1 MSFVHLHLHTHY
13 SFLQWLWKPEAFVSY
28 AKELWMESLAITDTN
43 NLHGA
48 FEFYLLCKKK
58 WIKPIIGV
66 ELFICEQGQTYQ
78 GKDAKVYSIILLAKN
93 LKGYKNLVQLVTHAY
108 LDGNFWN
115 QPRIDFPLLERFSS
129 DTIALSGDLMG
140 ELAQHVVSG
149 KSNDFVLERIAYY
162 AKIFWPDHYY
172 LEICEHPD
180 RGSQWAYNQRLLEL
194 SKLSWVPI
202 VGTND
207 THYSRLDLAEAQDFL
222 SCIGSGRRIDDPDR
236 RTLIDGN
243 YSLRSSEEMNE
254 LFAYAP
260 EACKNTL
267 KIAEMIDIHIPHW
280 EPLLPTYQLN
290 EKEKIIQKKYTE
302 TYPDDISKL
311 SDQEWLLRLTC
322 FEGLNRRY
330 DFTLSESDVFFCVH
344 KEIRWELPNLKDLS
358 PADLNELPKL
368 WRDEKKEI
376 FYSSLSETQRA
387 IFDRLEYELTVV
399 HLMGFDGYFV
409 IVADFI
415 WWARENSIPVWPGR
429 WSAAGAIIAY
439 LSWITNID
447 PLRYQLLFERFLN
460 PARISMPDIDIDF
473 SDEGR
478 WRVIDYV
485 REKYGH
491 DQVWQICTFGT
502 LAARAAVKD
511 VGKALGLPFSEMNA
525 FSKMIPARPGI
536 TIADAIKENH
546 DLQRVIQENPLH
558 AKLITNA
565 QKLEGT
571 VRQLGVHACAVIIAP
586 SPITDFCPLQHPPKD
601 NQGIVT
607 QFSAYPLDNM
617 GLLKMDFLGLRNLT
631 IIDRALR
638 IIENNHGI
646 RIGID
651 KLNMEDQKVFDIFTK
666 WDTTWVFQFESAG
679 MRRYLQELE
688 PNTFEDIIV
697 MVSLYRPGPLQY
709 IPTYI
714 RRKHGKEKVKF
725 PHSSLEQILKLTQG
739 IAVYQEQI
747 MQIVQAFAGFS
758 LGEADIL
765 RRAMGKKIKELM
777 DEQKGKFIEAAVKQG
792 HSEKLATYIFTD
804 IIEPFAG
811 YGFNKSH
818 AACYSMIAYQ
828 TAYLKAY
835 YPTEFLTALMVS
847 DEDDTDRI
855 VLEIN
860 ESRSKNIQVLVPDVN
875 ESRKHFTYINKDNIR
890 FGLKAVK
897 GVWDGP
903 VETVL
908 RGREA
913 GRYVSLEDFIQRT
926 GGDVI
931 NKKTLEALIK
941 SGAMDGFWERGQM
954 LGNVEKMSLFL
965 KEIEHKT
972 TTKQMDMFSLD
983 GASPDHSW
991 LILEACE
998 PMTFENRIKEERSVI
1013 GMSISGNPL
1022 DGLDRYIIKKSIG
1035 LNYVKEFLDELNSI
1049 DTEDPLMAEEI
1060 GEISTEIS
1068 LPSEAAESLVENQ
1081 DIPPKKDQKQK
1092 PIVQIIGY
1100 VDSIRKIQTKKG
1112 DNMLIVACS
1121 AIDWKFTTVVFP
1133 KFYWNVAHHI
1143 VEWEIICVKWKLSLK
1158 PEMREIS
1165 LEAEQ
1170 VKRATISQ
1178 LREAAKTEWL
1188 FWEEESSDSTSQ
1200 AVVSSE
1206 KEKIDKE
1213 ISEEVSVEGKE
1224 PTISQLFPS
1233 LDTQF
1238 VCDLEGNALVIKLS
1252 KETSR
1257 ETLLEIKNILE
1268 SFPLWKYHVWLDIA
1282 GQRIDTKKSISS
1294 LIPS

>member
-1 MSFVHLHLHTHY
+1 MSFVHLHVHTHY
-13 SFLQWLWKPEAFVSY
+13 SFLQGLGKPEEFVSC
-28 AKELWMESLAITDTN
+28 AKEMGMKALAITDTN

-58 WIKPIIGV
+58 GIKPIIWV
-66 ELFICEQGQTYQ
+66 ELFICEQWQTYQ

-93 LKGYKNLVQLVTHAY
+93 LQWYKNLVQLVTHAY
-108 LDGNFWN
+108 LDGNFWS
-115 QPRIDFPLLERFSS
+115 QPRIDFPLLEKFSS
-129 DTIALSGDLMG
+129 DIIALSGDLMG
-140 ELAQHVVSG
+140 ELAQHVVSW
-149 KSNDFVLERIAYY
+149 KSNDYILQRILYY
-162 AKIFWPDHYY
+162 QKVFWPDHYY
-172 LEICEHPD
+172 LEISEHPD
-180 RGSQWAYNQRLLEL
+180 RWSQWAYNQRLLEL
-194 SKLSWVPI
+194 SQISWVPI
-202 VGTND
+202 VWTND
-207 THYSRLDLAEAQDFL
+207 AHYSRLDMAEAQDFL
-222 SCIGSGRRIDDPDR
+222 SCIWSGRRIDDPDR
-236 RTLIDGN
+236 RTLIEGN
-243 YSLRSSEEMNE
+243 YSLRSPEEMNE

-267 KIAEMIDIHIPHW
+267 KIADMVDIDIPHGS
-280 EPLLPTYQLN
+280 PLLPTYTLN
-290 EKEKIIQKKYTE
+290 QKEKILQEKYLKV
-302 TYPDDISKL
+302 YPDDIHRL
-311 SDQEWLLRLTC
+311 SDQEWLLRLNC
-322 FEGLNRRY
+322 FQGLNNRY
-330 DFTLSESDVFFCVH
+330 NFTLLESDIFACVH

-358 PADLNELPKL
+358 PADLSELPKL
-368 WRDEKKEI
+368 WRDEKKEAL
-376 FYSSLSETQRA
+376 YNTLSDSQKP

-415 WWARENSIPVWPGR
+415 WWARENSIPVWPWR

-460 PARISMPDIDIDF
+460 PARVSMPDIDIDF
-473 SDEGR
+473 SDE
-478 WRVIDYV
+478 WRGKVIDYV

-491 DQVWQICTFGT
+491 DQVGQICTFGT

-511 VGKALGLPFSEMNA
+511 VGKALGLPFSEMNT

-536 TIADAIKENH
+536 TIADAIKENN
-546 DLQRVIQENPLH
+546 DLQKVIQESPLH

-565 QKLEGT
+565 QKLEWT

-601 NQGIVT
+601 TQGIVT

-617 GLLKMDFLGLRNLT
+617 GLLKMDFLWLRNLT

-646 RIGID
+646 KID
-651 KLNMEDQKVFDIFTK
+651 IDRLNMEDQKVFDVFTN

-747 MQIVQAFAGFS
+747 MQIVQAFAWFS
-758 LGEADIL
+758 LWEADIL

-777 DEQKGKFIEAAVKQG
+777 DEQKWKFIEAAVRQW

-811 YGFNKSH
+811 YWFNKSH

-860 ESRSKNIQVLVPDVN
+860 EARSKNIQVLVPDVN

-903 VETVL
+903 VETII
-908 RGREA
+908 RGREMW
-913 GRYVSLEDFIQRT
+913 RYTSLEDFIQRT
-926 GGDVI
+926 GSDVI
-931 NKKTLEALIK
+931 NKKTLESLIK
-941 SGAMDGFWERGQM
+941 SGAMDSFWERWKM
-954 LGNVEKMSLFL
+954 LANVEKMSLYL
-965 KEIEHKT
+965 KEIEHKN
-972 TTKQMDMFSLD
+972 TTKQLDMFSLSSD
-983 GASPDHSW
+983 TWLHSW
-991 LILEACE
+991 LVLEECA
-998 PMTFENRIKEERSVI
+998 PMSFENRIKEERSVI
-1013 GMSISGNPL
+1013 WMSISGNPL
-1022 DGLDRYIIKKSIG
+1022 DGLKNYIERKS
-1035 LNYVKEFLDELNSI
+1035 LWLEYVRAFLDELNSLQ
-1049 DTEDPLMAEEI
+1049 TEDPLMADEI
-1060 GEISTEIS
+1060 GDVVLENSPSDSLWTDMPEISDVS
-1068 LPSEAAESLVENQ
+1068 Q
-1081 DIPPKKDQKQK
+1081 KKDAKQK
-1092 PIVQIIGY
+1092 PIVQLIGY
-1100 VDSIRKIQTKKG
+1100 VDSIRKIQTKKWE
-1112 DNMLIVACS
+1112 NMLIVACS

-1133 KFYWNVAHHI
+1133 KFYSAVAHNI
-1143 VEWEIICVKWKLSLK
+1143 IEWEIICVKWKLSLK
-1158 PEMREIS
+1158 PEMKEIS

-1170 VKRATISQ
+1170 VRRATISQ
-1178 LREAAKTEWL
+1178 LREAAKIEWL
-1188 FWEEESSDSTSQ
+1188 FEEQIWDNHTVVGENITSHNHAPEDVSPDSLKT
-1200 AVVSSE
+1200 
-1206 KEKIDKE
+1206 
-1213 ISEEVSVEGKE
+1213 
-1224 PTISQLFPS
+1224 LFPI
-1233 LDTQF
+1233 LDSQF
-1238 VCDLEGNALVIKLS
+1238 VCSLQERELTIKLS
-1252 KETSR
+1252 TDISR
-1257 ETLLEIKNILE
+1257 EMLLEIKHILE
-1268 SFPLWKYHVWLDIA
+1268 SFPAWEYHVLLDIA
-1282 GQRIDTKKSISS
+1282 GENIDTKKYIAPITHS
-1294 LIPS
+1294 